1 MCHGAASLTWRI
13 IFCTYVSF
21 MKIPMVRI
29 LIKETLV
36 DKRYFALNVAV
47 ALCTD
52 FAEEIN

>member
-1 MCHGAASLTWRI
+1 
-13 IFCTYVSF
+13 

-36 DKRYFALNVAV
+36 DKRYSALNVAV